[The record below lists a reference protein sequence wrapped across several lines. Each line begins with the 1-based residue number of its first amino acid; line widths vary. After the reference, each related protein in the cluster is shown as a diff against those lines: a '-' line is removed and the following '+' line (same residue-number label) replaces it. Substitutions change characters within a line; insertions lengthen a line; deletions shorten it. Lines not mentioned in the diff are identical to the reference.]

1 MLDAIFPSLFNLF
14 GADSVN
20 YSDVVVKKSPV
31 NPANCVIICAR
42 RPIEWFLEHCSM
54 NDIPNSVF
62 NNLVVKTNTDG
73 SISVINP
80 Q

>member
-1 MLDAIFPSLFNLF
+1 MLDVIFPSLFNLF

-31 NPANCVIICAR
+31 NPTNCVIIYAR
-42 RPIEWFLEHCSM
+42 RPIEWFMEHCAK
-54 NDIPNSVF
+54 NDIANSVF
-62 NNLVVKTNTDG
+62 NNLVIKGNTDG

-80 Q
+80 